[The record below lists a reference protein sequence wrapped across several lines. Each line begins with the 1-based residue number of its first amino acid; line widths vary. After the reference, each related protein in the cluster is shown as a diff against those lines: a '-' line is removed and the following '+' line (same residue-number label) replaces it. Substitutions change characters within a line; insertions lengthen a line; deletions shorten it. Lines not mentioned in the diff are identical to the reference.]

1 MQYSPHF
8 MNAET
13 EAFRISD
20 LPKVTQV
27 FSDGSEAGQV
37 ELQSSPLDHAASAT
51 RIALYTKE
59 LMSFAR

>member
-1 MQYSPHF
+1 
-8 MNAET
+8 MNADT

-27 FSDGSEAGQV
+27 FSDGSEAGRV